1 MSKLRCCWK
10 DLCIRTEAI
19 QLNHTLATL
28 LWDMN
33 EHLDDESRQ
42 KIQDV
47 LDIVEEYAK
56 LQSTEWPSITLGKR
70 NQLPHRELRRAPKYG
85 EAFVSGSIGSDQSL
99 DNLFEDLTRSHRSRE
114 TGYVGQASEVQWL
127 LNVQRQLQ
135 NIKAEPCI
143 PTYIIQNPDRDAK
156 RTRPGTIAERTSNAL
171 QVSSQGTWKHMTDT
185 SFYLDSSD
193 IASDVFID
201 PYELPNVETAERLFG
216 YYINTVHL
224 SFPLVNAKFEHQF
237 RAYIE
242 SVREKRNFNM
252 SNAWRAQLNLI
263 FAIGAKCS
271 HLTSAEW
278 RADESDHGYYMMR
291 AVYLIRFES
300 YLRVFPSP
308 SLELV
313 QATYSMSFYLLTIGH
328 VNRAWAYIGVSLRHA
343 IALGLHLR
351 NTATESVHIEQDTL
365 THTWW
370 TAYCIETLINT
381 IMGRPPAITDEHCTV
396 PLPNHEFEK
405 DVSSKKP
412 YLVYRIDIARLTRKV
427 QRYLYSPQTATQ
439 SWEFVQTTIS
449 DLFND
454 LDKWSTA
461 ALSPS
466 PESQYS
472 SRATDSN
479 REQFLLR
486 IDYWSTKILITQPCL
501 RSLGWRVENQSSTS
515 ADFDTNMADSCITAA
530 LELEKMFPVQ
540 LNTKFV
546 YKDGPWW
553 AIVHIIMQA
562 ITVLLLEM
570 TYNMQGKREQRF
582 PVIPSLQR
590 LLGWLKAMQDSDPVA
605 SRAYDVVRQTLKSCS
620 PLFRVQ
626 VDELL
631 AFSDAGHS

>member
-1 MSKLRCCWK
+1 MVDSNGRNEKQKMAIPRLQPRPGLNTR
-10 DLCIRTEAI
+10 DQEDRVAI

-85 EAFVSGSIGSDQSL
+85 EAFS
-99 DNLFEDLTRSHRSRE
+99 
-114 TGYVGQASEVQWL
+114 
-127 LNVQRQLQ
+127 
-135 NIKAEPCI
+135 
-143 PTYIIQNPDRDAK
+143 TYP
-156 RTRPGTIAERTSNAL
+156 
-171 QVSSQGTWKHMTDT
+171 
-185 SFYLDSSD
+185 F
-193 IASDVFID
+193 
-201 PYELPNVETAERLFG
+201 RL
-216 YYINTVHL
+216 
-224 SFPLVNAKFEHQF
+224 
-237 RAYIE
+237 
-242 SVREKRNFNM
+242 EKRNFNM

-479 REQFLLR
+479 PQHEVRVQ
-486 IDYWSTKILITQPCL
+486 
-501 RSLGWRVENQSSTS
+501 GWPVVGNCPYQS
-515 ADFDTNMADSCITAA
+515 
-530 LELEKMFPVQ
+530 
-540 LNTKFV
+540 
-546 YKDGPWW
+546 
-553 AIVHIIMQA
+553 
-562 ITVLLLEM
+562 
-570 TYNMQGKREQRF
+570 
-582 PVIPSLQR
+582 R